1 MFHDKA
7 LFLFEMLSQKRH
19 DFVAVDVNP
28 RLFAERVV
36 AAWNGGAAV
45 FDLVAAESVDR
56 VA

>member
-1 MFHDKA
+1 
-7 LFLFEMLSQKRH
+7 MLSQKRH
-19 DFVAVDVNP
+19 NLVTVDVNP

-36 AAWNGGAAV
+36 ATGDDGTAV